1 MIFTY
6 CFNEYAKNITK
17 LVFLWVDE
25 EWARLWRKA
34 GSGSL
39 CSPGS
44 RGLRLRMRWTNPI
57 IGLAPYLSS
66 IWILL
71 LWFSIYQNRKFQLCS
86 CHITTQQWYLQSTLL
101 WQETSE
107 KMLPKL
113 WIVENASCCIFK
125 SHRDCKATDLFF
137 LPRLPYIPK
146 ISNYFS
152 LRRW

>member
-6 CFNEYAKNITK
+6 CFNEYAKNIIK
-17 LVFLWVDE
+17 MVFLSVDE
-25 EWARLWRKA
+25 EWAILWRKV
-34 GSGSL
+34 GSGFL

-44 RGLRLRMRWTNPI
+44 RGLRLRKRWTNPI
-57 IGLAPYLSS
+57 IGLAPCLSS

-71 LWFSIYQNRKFQLCS
+71 LLFLIYQNRIFQLCS
-86 CHITTQQWYLQSTLL
+86 CHITTQPWYLQSTLP

-113 WIVENASCCIFK
+113 WIVENASYCIFK

-137 LPRLPYIPK
+137 LPRLPCTPK
-146 ISNYFS
+146 I
-152 LRRW
+152 